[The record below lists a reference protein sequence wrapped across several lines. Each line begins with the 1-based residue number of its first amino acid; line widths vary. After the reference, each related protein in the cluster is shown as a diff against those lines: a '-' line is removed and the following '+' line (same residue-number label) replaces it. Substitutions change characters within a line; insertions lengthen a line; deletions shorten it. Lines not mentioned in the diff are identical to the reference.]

1 MSVHTYMSRE
11 RMHAYMYV
19 RADMQ
24 LHIRVQEPV
33 SIHVYVR
40 VQEPFSIHVFI
51 RVQEP
56 FSIHVYIRVQ
66 EPFSILPL
74 EAFCNGAIAAC
85 SEEMLA
91 AVQAVSSE

>member
-1 MSVHTYMSRE
+1 MSRE

-40 VQEPFSIHVFI
+40 VQEPFSV
-51 RVQEP
+51 
-56 FSIHVYIRVQ
+56 HVYIRVQ

-91 AVQAVSSE
+91 AVQVVRSK